1 MRLTLTVKLVAII
14 LGLTLIP
21 VAVVGIVSVQSLN
34 DIKDNQ
40 RIVHD
45 ESLVVI
51 AEISKALN
59 NLSAAHESFMI
70 YVLEYPSMEA
80 SINYNEMIS
89 YQQAFGQFLNDYEN
103 YKSLARQ
110 PHMSDLL
117 RDAGRTDL
125 LQQEQTLF
133 TSIKNQYN
141 SYEDDTNAAAALLV
155 TNKISSAYSAAGN
168 ASGHLESINV
178 AMADLIGIVT
188 DASNIM
194 DEFANQKIRTAT
206 FYTIV
211 SATAGIA
218 AVALATFVITSRE
231 TRPIV
236 AVSKAAKTI
245 AAGNFRTRL
254 EIKAGND
261 EVGDLIKSMNALIEN
276 TSGPLAKLTE
286 SAEAIAAGDF
296 SKDIDV
302 EAKGDMAKLV
312 TAFKLMK
319 ANMER
324 MTREL
329 RDASGSLRESS
340 MLLAETINQ
349 MTQSTQHVSTSVMQA
364 AKSAQAESSKID
376 EMVKMLAEQTKAI
389 YDVVQS
395 AQNAASA
402 SSNASEVAQ
411 TGSRSAQ
418 HSLER
423 MSSLLKNVEETGES
437 MKRLSKKSKEI
448 AQIVSIITSI
458 AHQTNLLS
466 LNAAIEAARA
476 GEQGRGFAVVADEV
490 RKLAEG
496 SRKAASQIQELI
508 ELVETDIQETTQKME
523 HTIADAT
530 ESARTISDS
539 LKSLED
545 IAATIQETA
554 AMVEEISASTEEQKA
569 LTENLAKALDEVA
582 TIARETSS
590 SSESVSVSTEEL
602 AAGMEEMAASAQELA
617 NLASKLNDLAKQ
629 MSSSSAAAR
638 GQDNLPSGGKPK
650 EQGL

>member
-21 VAVVGIVSVQSLN
+21 VAVVGTVSVQSLN
-34 DIKDNQ
+34 DIKGNQ
-40 RIVHD
+40 RVVHD
-45 ESLVVI
+45 ESLAVI

-80 SINYNEMIS
+80 SINYNEMVS

-133 TSIKNQYN
+133 ISIKNQYD
-141 SYEDDTNAAAALLV
+141 SYEDDTNAAATFLV
-155 TNKISSAYSAAGN
+155 TNDAPSAYSAAGN

-194 DEFANQKIRTAT
+194 DEFANEKIRTAT
-206 FYTIV
+206 LYTVV
-211 SATAGIA
+211 SAAAGVV

-286 SAEAIAAGDF
+286 SAEAIATGDF
-296 SKDIDV
+296 SKDIEV

-324 MTREL
+324 MTKEL

-496 SRKAASQIQELI
+496 SRKAASQIQDLI
-508 ELVETDIQETTQKME
+508 ELVESDIQETTQKME

-602 AAGMEEMAASAQELA
+602 AAGMEEMAASAQELT

-629 MSSSSAAAR
+629 MSSPSAGA
-638 GQDNLPSGGKPK
+638 QGGEGVRTGEKPK
-650 EQGL
+650 E